1 MKFRWVPWYKTT
13 FEIDEKCIDFM
24 ERLKTAICF
33 DDWEGKR
40 NDFIG
45 YVGSNR
51 FDIFFR
57 KFFGR
62 AGFVQTK
69 EHQSNLS
76 VILLGKVK
84 NKVEGGSEVEVYII
98 LNWLAYLII
107 APFMIIPV
115 IGAISSSEPLFLII
129 SLAVYSITLLF
140 FNLRAHVL
148 YNFFLKILHNKSNF
162 Y

>member
-13 FEIDEKCIDFM
+13 FEIDVKCIDFLQ
-24 ERLKTAICF
+24 RVRKAVDH
-33 DDWEGKR
+33 DDWKKSGSR
-40 NDFIG
+40 YLG
-45 YVGSNR
+45 YVYNNR

-57 KFFGR
+57 KFLGR

-84 NKVEGGSEVEVYII
+84 NKVDGGCEVEVDII

-107 APFMIIPV
+107 APFIIIPV
-115 IGAISSSEPLFLII
+115 IVAISSSEPLFLVI

-148 YNFFLKILHNKSNF
+148 YNFFLKILHDKPNF